1 MAVAQRS
8 PLLLGAGGGALALAQ
23 TDAVAQRLRAAGVAV
38 RIVPVH
44 TADEGYS
51 ALRAALAEGA
61 IDVAVHSYKDLPIA
75 TDPRVVV
82 AAVPERADPRDA
94 LVARDAMVLG
104 ELPAGA
110 VLGTGSPRRCAQLRA
125 LGLGLQTVPIQGDI
139 DSRIRRVDDGEIDG
153 VVIAAAGLA
162 RLGRSDR
169 ATELLDPLQMLPA
182 PGQGALACEC
192 RVDDLDTE
200 HLLGTLLDDAAVRAA
215 VTAERALLASVA
227 ADSIAPVGALA
238 DVVEDLDDEG
248 RVVLRLFLRGA
259 AATVDDGML
268 RSSATVPYFDGTYSD
283 GPYSDGPNSDGPNSD
298 GEPTDAEKLGRQV
311 AAELLDLGAGALGVD
326 PALRGPGRGLMGNE

>member
-23 TDAVAQRLRAAGVAV
+23 TDAMAQRLRAAGVAV

-51 ALRAALAEGA
+51 ALRAALAGGA

-110 VLGTGSPRRCAQLRA
+110 VLGTGSPRRCTQLRA
-125 LGLGLQTVPIQGDI
+125 LGLG
-139 DSRIRRVDDGEIDG
+139 
-153 VVIAAAGLA
+153 
-162 RLGRSDR
+162 
-169 ATELLDPLQMLPA
+169 
-182 PGQGALACEC
+182 
-192 RVDDLDTE
+192 
-200 HLLGTLLDDAAVRAA
+200 
-215 VTAERALLASVA
+215 
-227 ADSIAPVGALA
+227 
-238 DVVEDLDDEG
+238 
-248 RVVLRLFLRGA
+248 
-259 AATVDDGML
+259 
-268 RSSATVPYFDGTYSD
+268 
-283 GPYSDGPNSDGPNSD
+283 
-298 GEPTDAEKLGRQV
+298 
-311 AAELLDLGAGALGVD
+311 
-326 PALRGPGRGLMGNE
+326 

>member
-1 MAVAQRS
+1 MVVGQRS
-8 PLLLGAGGGALALAQ
+8 PLLLGAGGGALAVAQ
-23 TDAVAQRLRAAGVAV
+23 TDWVAQRLRAAGVAIRV
-38 RIVPVH
+38 VPI
-44 TADEGYS
+44 AGDGYS
-51 ALRAALAEGA
+51 ALRAALSRGD
-61 IDVAVHSYKDLPIA
+61 IDVAVHSFKDLPTA
-75 TDPRVVV
+75 ADPRVVA

-94 LVARDAMVLG
+94 LVARDGMVLG

-125 LGLGLQTVPIQGDI
+125 LGLGLRTVPIQGDI
-139 DSRIRRVDDGEIDG
+139 DSRIRRVDDGEVDG

-162 RLGRSDR
+162 RLGRTDR

-182 PGQGALACEC
+182 PGQAALACEC

-200 HLLGTLLDDAAVRAA
+200 HLLGTVLDDAGVRAA
-215 VTAERALLASVA
+215 VTAERALLATVA
-227 ADSIAPVGALA
+227 AACIAPVGALA

-268 RSSATVPYFDGTYSD
+268 RSSGTV
-283 GPYSDGPNSDGPNSD
+283 PYSDGPDSDGPYSD
-298 GEPTDAEKLGRQV
+298 GEPTDAEKLGRHV
-311 AAELLDLGAGALGVD
+311 AAELLDRGAGALGVD
-326 PALRGPGRGLMGNE
+326 PALRGPSRGLMGNE

>member
-23 TDAVAQRLRAAGVAV
+23 TDAMAQRLRAAGVAV

-51 ALRAALAEGA
+51 ALRAALAGGA